1 MSEFLKLEANAPATL
16 GAVVEALTRLST
28 YPEAE
33 LLELVSAGKIR
44 EVFPFRPAEP
54 LDLDADSIEEGELIE
69 ASAMP
74 LSGEQHAA
82 LIQSSLPTTSTATHE
97 SPSGGGRKATKKAFS
112 K

>member
-33 LLELVSAGKIR
+33 L
-44 EVFPFRPAEP
+44 
-54 LDLDADSIEEGELIE
+54 IE

-82 LIQSSLPTTSTATHE
+82 LIQSSLPKTSTATHE

>member
-54 LDLDADSIEEGELIE
+54 LDSIEEGELIE

-82 LIQSSLPTTSTATHE
+82 LIQSSLPKTSTATHE

>member
-1 MSEFLKLEANAPATL
+1 
-16 GAVVEALTRLST
+16 
-28 YPEAE
+28 
-33 LLELVSAGKIR
+33 
-44 EVFPFRPAEP
+44 
-54 LDLDADSIEEGELIE
+54 LDADSIEEGELIE

-82 LIQSSLPTTSTATHE
+82 LIQSSLPKTSTATHE